1 MRALSPSAKLA
12 KTQPLSRS
20 KKTPSGAD
28 ALASFQV
35 RCASALRLAL
45 PRELKARGAAL
56 SGVDMD
62 ALAESLARK
71 LAKLADVAVGK
82 ERAQGKSLPSGEWI
96 STQEAANRCGFS
108 RPFVAALLDSGTYTG
123 KVHRTGGG
131 HRRVLASEFEALVAQ
146 ACANAPKVLSQAR
159 KAVDSPQLDE
169 PTRQAVKQF
178 YKSIKADFPVKAV
191 LLYGSRARGDHHPDS
206 DADVAVL
213 LDGGHLPFWDTKLKM
228 SDAAY
233 DVLLAT
239 GINISPLPVW
249 LDEWEHPET
258 YANPALLA
266 NVAREGVR
274 L

>member
-56 SGVDMD
+56 SDVDMD

-96 STQEAANRCGFS
+96 STQEAANRCGYS

-146 ACANAPKVLSQAR
+146 ACANAPKALAQAR
-159 KAVDSPQLDE
+159 KAVDLKP
-169 PTRQAVKQF
+169 
-178 YKSIKADFPVKAV
+178 
-191 LLYGSRARGDHHPDS
+191 
-206 DADVAVL
+206 
-213 LDGGHLPFWDTKLKM
+213 LDGGPATPRTERKQSNVRATALAHKLGL
-228 SDAAY
+228 SA
-233 DVLLAT
+233 
-239 GINISPLPVW
+239 
-249 LDEWEHPET
+249 
-258 YANPALLA
+258 
-266 NVAREGVR
+266 
-274 L
+274 

>member
-1 MRALSPSAKLA
+1 MQFL
-12 KTQPLSRS
+12 
-20 KKTPSGAD
+20 
-28 ALASFQV
+28 
-35 RCASALRLAL
+35 
-45 PRELKARGAAL
+45 
-56 SGVDMD
+56 
-62 ALAESLARK
+62 
-71 LAKLADVAVGK
+71 
-82 ERAQGKSLPSGEWI
+82 I
-96 STQEAANRCGFS
+96 
-108 RPFVAALLDSGTYTG
+108 
-123 KVHRTGGG
+123 
-131 HRRVLASEFEALVAQ
+131 LASEFEALVAQ
-146 ACANAPKVLSQAR
+146 ACANAPKALAQAR
-159 KAVDSPQLDE
+159 KAVDSPRLDE

-178 YKSIKADFPVKAV
+178 YESIKADFPVKAV

-213 LDGGHLPFWDTKLKM
+213 LDGVHLPFWDTKLKM

-266 NVAREGVR
+266 NVAREGVS